1 MLSKKNEMMPCDD
14 WRCIKR
20 NWRQKRRMFYY
31 NSHGRPIQI
40 LNTRPRNYS
49 AGGMIK
55 GHPNIATPEE
65 DTISSLLE
73 YGSLVIPVSV
83 MKSGVMDGYKGKLFD
98 KKTTDKR
105 RLAHTIVM
113 PEELVVARKYAP
125 AVERYLKTRGITLP
139 LPK

>member
-1 MLSKKNEMMPCDD
+1 
-14 WRCIKR
+14 
-20 NWRQKRRMFYY
+20 
-31 NSHGRPIQI
+31 
-40 LNTRPRNYS
+40 
-49 AGGMIK
+49 MIK